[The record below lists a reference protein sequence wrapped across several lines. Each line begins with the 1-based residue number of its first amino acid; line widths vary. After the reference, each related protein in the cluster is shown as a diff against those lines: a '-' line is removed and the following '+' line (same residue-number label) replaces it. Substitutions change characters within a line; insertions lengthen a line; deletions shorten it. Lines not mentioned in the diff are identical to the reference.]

1 MRIKFLIVFLPFLT
15 SFSLMKICRG
25 NIPESERNHIAPT
38 NPMLL
43 VSNAIIRY
51 IDEKVLEALKESS
64 FDIVMLEGKV

>member
-1 MRIKFLIVFLPFLT
+1 
-15 SFSLMKICRG
+15 MKICRG